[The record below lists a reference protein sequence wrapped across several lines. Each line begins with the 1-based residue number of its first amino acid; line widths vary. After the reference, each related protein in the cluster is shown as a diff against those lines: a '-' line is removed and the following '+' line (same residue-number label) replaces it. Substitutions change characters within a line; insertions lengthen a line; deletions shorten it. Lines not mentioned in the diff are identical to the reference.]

1 MYKVFNDE
9 VSNLAI
15 SPRIVD
21 LPYLRK
27 TGKCTRLFS
36 HTFRRTLQFLQPT
49 RLLCYNHILNKSEYS
64 VCRNIFLKDLFE
76 MFYYY
81 LTH

>member
-1 MYKVFNDE
+1 MKIHIFITLYSMYKVFNDE

-36 HTFRRTLQFLQPT
+36 HTFRRTLQFT
-49 RLLCYNHILNKSEYS
+49 NFYNPLVYYAII
-64 VCRNIFLKDLFE
+64 IF
-76 MFYYY
+76 
-81 LTH
+81 